1 MDIALGSVGTAECPP
16 RGSIGGLGG
25 AQPYNKSKLRFDPQG
40 GSWGSFFE
48 ILGSKRRPKKV
59 DFLSVEIK
67 QTKF

>member
-40 GSWGSFFE
+40 GRGGHFSKFWGPKE
-48 ILGSKRRPKKV
+48 GPKKGI
-59 DFLSVEIK
+59 SSP
-67 QTKF
+67 